1 MKVVIGTRASML
13 AMVQSEQVKDFIVK
27 KNPEAEV
34 TLLKMTTTGDQ
45 ILDRTLDKVGG
56 KGLFVKE
63 LDQALLEGKTD
74 LSVHSLKDMPMEVPE
89 ELPLLSFSKRE
100 DARDV
105 LVLPKGVDSL
115 DLSKPIGTSS
125 MRRIVQLKE
134 LYPEAAFKNIR
145 GNLQTRLEKLDSGEY
160 GAIVLAAA
168 GLIRLGLADRI
179 SKYFEP
185 EEIIPAAG
193 QAIIAVQGRKD
204 KDYTY
209 VKGFHDVDS
218 EETGLCERAFVR
230 ELDGGCSSPIAAHA
244 RIVGGELYLIGMY
257 CNEDGTD
264 VRKGA
269 TAGKLGH
276 PEAIGIRLA
285 KELKGE

>member
-115 DLSKPIGTSS
+115 DLSKPIT
-125 MRRIVQLKE
+125 
-134 LYPEAAFKNIR
+134 
-145 GNLQTRLEKLDSGEY
+145 LDVYSDDCGDL
-160 GAIVLAAA
+160 V
-168 GLIRLGLADRI
+168 ADI
-179 SKYFEP
+179 QQFT
-185 EEIIPAAG
+185 
-193 QAIIAVQGRKD
+193 V
-204 KDYTY
+204 
-209 VKGFHDVDS
+209 
-218 EETGLCERAFVR
+218 
-230 ELDGGCSSPIAAHA
+230 
-244 RIVGGELYLIGMY
+244 
-257 CNEDGTD
+257 
-264 VRKGA
+264 
-269 TAGKLGH
+269 
-276 PEAIGIRLA
+276 
-285 KELKGE
+285 